1 MPDIHS
7 LQGLSGFVGIVILAL
22 VIFLSAEVGSKIVVF
37 LIKLVAGAFIIILL
51 INFLRTS
58 GILEQALNIIR

>member
-37 LIKLVAGAFIIILL
+37 LIKLVAE
-51 INFLRTS
+51 R
-58 GILEQALNIIR
+58 QAY